1 MNDDIKVFKP
11 ERRFKLPQLTMP
23 KVGPKMLMAA
33 TVTLAL
39 LAVVTAGLL
48 TRKQSTKQFV
58 PQLTAAAT
66 TATISDN
73 FNGASIDLAKWT
85 LVTNAPGSV
94 ITQSG
99 GNLVIN
105 IPIQSSNDYASA
117 RYINQITG
125 DFLME
130 VDLLTPSGSDT
141 AGTEIFFSNLTGT
154 GVQGHQARISRIKV
168 TSGERVDSD
177 FSGTNFASVSIP
189 AGTTNVR
196 GRIIRIGNSLQTF
209 YNFGSGFILLGS
221 ITTGYSGNG
230 TIELVSFV
238 TAPNFPA
245 NISNF
250 DNFTAQVNLVGAP
263 TPGTPAACTT
273 QFTVLALAPTPTP
286 TPLSSPTPT
295 PLGAS
300 PTPTPTPTPSP
311 TPFPAP
317 TPTPTPSPITG
328 CNFACVTNTDCPST
342 MICYQGACRN
352 PSCVTAASCVCGG
365 AATPTPA
372 PSPTAPVGTST
383 PTPAPLTK
391 LTQAGSVLG
400 TWTVSVVGIIMVA
413 FGALMLAF

>member
-286 TPLSSPTPT
+286 FPT
-295 PLGAS
+295 
-300 PTPTPTPTPSP
+300 
-311 TPFPAP
+311 P